1 MSKTSITE
9 IQKLLAT
16 ARKHV
21 ADLETMLAEAQSAE
35 RKKVEVIQNDASV
48 TLLYNGRRINA
59 RKNSRGR
66 LTVSENKRVIG
77 SDYLWGLNQLR
88 VDIAT
93 GVI

>member
-1 MSKTSITE
+1 VNIKTLQ
-9 IQKLLAT
+9 IQLSN
-16 ARKHV
+16 ARARV
-21 ADLETMLAEAQSAE
+21 ADLEAKLAEAQSAE